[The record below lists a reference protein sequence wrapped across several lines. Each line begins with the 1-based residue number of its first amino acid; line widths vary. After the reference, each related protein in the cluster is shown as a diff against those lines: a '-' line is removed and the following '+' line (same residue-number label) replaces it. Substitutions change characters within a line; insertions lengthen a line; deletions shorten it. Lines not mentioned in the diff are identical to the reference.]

1 MPRFILAEGNVMT
14 ARSIRVALL
23 TMIVLLPVLAVPT
36 SAEGPWNRAFARTWA
51 RTDRPVAELLANRTW
66 MWGPEAFTPGLLEP
80 YAEGQNGQRLVQ
92 YYDKS
97 RMEITTDPAI
107 EPSSAW
113 YVTNGLLAKELI
125 TGLLQLGDKQF
136 EPRLSAVINVAGDGD
151 DPTGPTYWTFAN
163 VLNAAPVTD
172 GATITQRITR
182 AGILPDDAGLATY
195 GVTAAHR
202 VQVDGIDHQIASPFW
217 AFMNSSALVYQDAA
231 FRTAPLFDNPFYAT
245 GFPITE
251 AYWSIVKLDGI
262 YTNVLIQC
270 FERRCLTYTPDNPD
284 GWKVE
289 AGNIGQH
296 YYQWRYADSQP
307 TPAPPDDAP
316 VIVLDPGHDRT
327 SGGALGIE
335 YQDTMR
341 TALATKAAIED
352 AGYTVFL
359 TRPDNETVLYGD
371 PALMPSNAAS
381 MDPGYNQGYA
391 HTTRALQFEPD
402 LYISLH
408 YNGSSDPNARG
419 LTIYYCDYAGTQNAG
434 LAIIIRDELL
444 AALRSRGYEP
454 PYANASEDGTIGK
467 TYGHL
472 ATLGNVYSAP
482 FVFEGN
488 RLAGVPAVLVEPL
501 FETNPTERALIQ
513 DDATIA
519 EFAKAYV
526 RAADRFFGR

>member
-1 MPRFILAEGNVMT
+1 MT
-14 ARSIRVALL
+14 ARSIRVILLVAL
-23 TMIVLLPVLAVPT
+23 ILPTFAIPA
-36 SAEGPWNRAFARTWA
+36 SAESPWNRAFERTWS
-51 RTDRPVAELLANRTW
+51 RTDRPVADLLADRTW

-80 YAEGQNGQRLVQ
+80 YAEAPNDQRLVQ

-107 EPSSAW
+107 APSSSW

-125 TGLLQLGDKQF
+125 TGLLQLGDNQF
-136 EPRLSAVINVAGDGD
+136 EPRLSAVINVAGDAD
-151 DPTGPTYWTFAN
+151 DSTGPTYWTFAS
-163 VLNAAPVTD
+163 LLKAAPVAD
-172 GATITQRITR
+172 GTTITQRISR
-182 AGILPDDAGLATY
+182 DGVQPSDPSLAAY
-195 GVTAAHR
+195 GVTAAQR
-202 VQVDGIDHQIASPFW
+202 ITVEGIDHQIASPFW
-217 AFMNSSALVYQDAA
+217 AFMHSSGPIHENGSVTNAA
-231 FRTAPLFDNPFYAT
+231 LFDPWFYAT

-251 AYWSIVKLDGI
+251 AYWASVMLDGVA
-262 YTNVLIQC
+262 TDVLIQC
-270 FERRCLTYTPDNPD
+270 FERRCLTYTPSNPD

-289 AGNIGQH
+289 AGNIGRH
-296 YYQWRYADSQP
+296 YYQWRYGDTQP
-307 TPAPPDDAP
+307 VPAPPDNAP

-327 SGGALGIE
+327 NGGALGVE

-341 TALATKAAIED
+341 TALATKDALER

-359 TRPDNETVLYGD
+359 TRPDNDTVLYGD
-371 PALMPSNAAS
+371 PTLMPPNAAS

-391 HTTRALQFEPD
+391 HTTRALQLDPD

-408 YNGSSDPNARG
+408 YNGSSNPNARG

-434 LAIIIRDELL
+434 LAAIIRDELL

-454 PYANASEDGTIGK
+454 PYANTAEDGTIGK

-482 FVFEGN
+482 FAFEGN
-488 RLAGVPAVLVEPL
+488 RLTGVPAVLVEPL
-501 FETNPTERALIQ
+501 FETNATERALIQ

-519 EFAKAYV
+519 AFAEAYV
-526 RAADRFFGR
+526 RAANRYFGR